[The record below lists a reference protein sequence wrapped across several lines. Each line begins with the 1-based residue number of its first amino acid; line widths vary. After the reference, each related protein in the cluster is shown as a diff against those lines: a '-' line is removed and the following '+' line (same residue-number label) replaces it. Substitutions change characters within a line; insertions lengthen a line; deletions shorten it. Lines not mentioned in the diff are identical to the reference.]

1 MKRSLSQIIISGIV
15 SLCICCSCEKLRTDI
30 PEDTPGDNIPTE
42 DIVNTRF
49 HGKVHIA
56 ETGELLTGFLQKRFP
71 NVSNEWNEET
81 QLIILGERTASVF
94 LENEES
100 FQRIMEYWFR
110 NNALAFI
117 NPGTKCLTLWN
128 ALRMQDISEAEK
140 HITPELVSSYNDIL
154 VKVVRA
160 DGNMMTYHKLN
171 KQNRAHID
179 IENIIKK
186 EGSAFDLPLAI
197 GMLAGGEKLKS
208 KLLAHYMI
216 MGELS
221 LDGSLQPIRGALP
234 IALCAKR
241 EGFKG
246 LILPAVNAEE
256 AAVVDGL
263 DVYGMDSLMDVVHFL
278 NGESKDELTGE
289 AFEPTHLNTQALFDE
304 LAFPS
309 DLDFSDVRG
318 QYKVRRAVEIAA
330 AGGHNMLMI
339 GPPGAGKSMIAKRIP
354 SILPPLTLEEALETT
369 KIHSIAGLTNK
380 RKGVSSALI
389 VERPFRSPHHTIT
402 DTALVGG
409 GTNPHPGEISLAH
422 NGVLFLDE
430 LPEYKR
436 SALEV
441 MRQPLE
447 DRHITVART
456 KETVDYPASFML
468 VAAMNPCPC
477 GHYGENNPAHPCTC
491 TPAQVH
497 RYMSKISGPLLDRID
512 IQCEIEAVPYDQLR
526 DTQPGES
533 SAVMRERV
541 LKARAVQNERFKHS
555 RLVQCNAMMNAKM
568 VRQYCALDAE
578 CDKLLEFT
586 MTKLGL
592 SARAYDRILKVARTI
607 ADIEGAENIGK
618 QHLLEAISYRSLDR
632 NTWGG

>member
-1 MKRSLSQIIISGIV
+1 MLTKIYSAAPVGIDAVPVTIEVHSVPGFEFTLVGLPDNAVKESHERIIAALTVNG
-15 SLCICCSCEKLRTDI
+15 LEMLRRAYT
-30 PEDTPGDNIPTE
+30 
-42 DIVNTRF
+42 VNM
-49 HGKVHIA
+49 A
-56 ETGELLTGFLQKRFP
+56 P
-71 NVSNEWNEET
+71 
-81 QLIILGERTASVF
+81 
-94 LENEES
+94 
-100 FQRIMEYWFR
+100 
-110 NNALAFI
+110 
-117 NPGTKCLTLWN
+117 
-128 ALRMQDISEAEK
+128 
-140 HITPELVSSYNDIL
+140 
-154 VKVVRA
+154 A
-160 DGNMMTYHKLN
+160 D
-171 KQNRAHID
+171 
-179 IENIIKK
+179 IKK
-186 EGSAFDLPLAI
+186 EGASFDLPLAI
-197 GMLAGGEKLKS
+197 GMLAGAEKLKS
-208 KLLAHYMI
+208 RELAHYMI

-221 LDGSLQPIRGALP
+221 LDGSLRPIRGALP
-234 IALCAKR
+234 IALCARKA
-241 EGFKG
+241 GFKG
-246 LILPAVNAEE
+246 LILPAENAEE

-263 DVYGMDSLMDVVHFL
+263 EVYGLNDLTEVIRFL
-278 NGESKDELTGE
+278 NGELKDELHPEDT
-289 AFEPTHLNTQALFDE
+289 FTPTHIDTQALFDE

-309 DLDFSDVRG
+309 DLDFADVRG
-318 QYKVRRAVEIAA
+318 QYKIRRAVEIAA
-330 AGGHNMLMI
+330 AGGHNMIMV

-380 RKGVSSALI
+380 RKGAQGALI
-389 VERPFRSPHHTIT
+389 VQRPFRSPHHTIT

-436 SALEV
+436 SVLEV

-512 IQCEIEAVPYDQLR
+512 IQCDIEAVPYEQLR

-541 LKARAVQNERFKHS
+541 LKARAIQNERFKHS
-555 RLVQCNAMMNAKM
+555 KLVHCNAMMNAKM
-568 VRQYCALDAE
+568 VRQYCVLDDE
-578 CDKLLEFT
+578 CDKLLEIS

-607 ADIEGAENIGK
+607 ADIEGAHDIQKN
-618 QHLLEAISYRSLDR
+618 HLLEAISYRSLDR
-632 NTWGG
+632 STWAS